1 MTPHERTRRKRLR
14 RIRITGWTALTSLLV
29 TVVGFLT
36 YFHIVFPA
44 ERSATLDVFRDDR
57 VQVEASDAR
66 VIMSPQETPFPAE
79 SCISRER
86 GLTPTAT
93 FTRWPTS
100 PPPAPPW
107 WSSIPC
113 STWRWLDTR
122 GVSELTTDF
131 PDITSW
137 VLAGH
142 SLGGVKACME
152 ASHPAVTHLVLFAS
166 YCANDIS
173 GLDIEVFQV
182 VGDRDGLLDDSLRRE
197 AESLLPPGQHRTF
210 TIRGANHADF
220 GTYGPQPGDGES
232 AYSNR
237 VMRTMITGALT
248 THVSRT
254 KKLRRAQ

>member
-44 ERSATLDVFRDDR
+44 ERSATLEVFRDDR
-57 VQVEASDAR
+57 VEVRASDAR
-66 VIMSPQETPFPAE
+66 VVMSPTDELLP
-79 SCISRER
+79 R
-86 GLTPTAT
+86 GLLYFPGARVDPYSYLYPLADIAAAGTTVVVVDPLFNMAL
-93 FTRWPTS
+93 
-100 PPPAPPW
+100 
-107 WSSIPC
+107 
-113 STWRWLDTR
+113 LDTR

-152 ASHPAVTHLVLFAS
+152 ASHPSVTHLVLFAG

-173 GLDIEVFQV
+173 ELEIQV
-182 VGDRDGLLDDSLRRE
+182 LQVTGDRDGLLDDTLRRD
-197 AESLLPPGQHRTF
+197 AETLLPPGRHT
-210 TIRGANHADF
+210 TVTLVGANHADF

-232 AYSNR
+232 MTSDR
-237 VMRTMITGALT
+237 GMRSMITGALN
-248 THVSRT
+248 THVLSD
-254 KKLRRAQ
+254 

>member
-1 MTPHERTRRKRLR
+1 MTPHERRRRLRLR

-29 TVVGFLT
+29 TLVGFLT

-44 ERSATLDVFRDDR
+44 DRDATLEVFRDDR
-57 VQVEASDAR
+57 VQVRPSDAR
-66 VIMSPQETPFPAE
+66 VVMSPTNELLPRGILYFPGARVDPYSYLYPLADIAAAGTTVVVVDPLFNMALVDSRGVEELTADFPA
-79 SCISRER
+79 
-86 GLTPTAT
+86 
-93 FTRWPTS
+93 
-100 PPPAPPW
+100 
-107 WSSIPC
+107 
-113 STWRWLDTR
+113 
-122 GVSELTTDF
+122 
-131 PDITSW
+131 ITSW

-197 AESLLPPGQHRTF
+197 AESLLPAGQYRTF

-220 GTYGPQPGDGES
+220 GTYGPQPGDGDS
-232 AYSNR
+232 AYSDPT
-237 VMRTMITGALT
+237 MRTMITGALT
-248 THVSRT
+248 THV
-254 KKLRRAQ
+254 LQD